1 MTQTPA
7 ALMAGLLVGTGI
19 FIFLI
24 RHGGVFALNLVIA
37 VNHRADRYYGA

>member
-24 RHGGVFALNLVIA
+24 RHGASLGGVTIMA
-37 VNHRADRYYGA
+37 VHLL